1 MHLTFIVTFT
11 VLILVNFPNVNC
23 LLKLDDAE
31 KERLKD
37 DFVKAINE
45 ELKKLSPG
53 DQSISSERRK
63 KRGFGES
70 ILGLAS
76 MYGK

>member
-37 DFVKAINE
+37 DFVKEINE
-45 ELKKLSPG
+45 ELKKLPPSEH
-53 DQSISSERRK
+53 SIFSEPRQ
-63 KRGFGES
+63 KRFS
-70 ILGLAS
+70 FIFDFLKNILRI
-76 MYGK
+76 